1 MLVTDAVATTL
12 TKLGGAATE
21 RVAVGEVLVGAQR
34 HLALGVGAPD
44 PRPLDLDAPPTQRHL
59 PRLVAV
65 THRCPPQVVLAL
77 RTDDLVDLLFHQL
90 GHNAEPNADAQ
101 GEQPLLGRVHQLA
114 EHFLHTRR
122 QRELTSHLTHGD
134 LIARYGLHGGPSSCR
149 LTTSHSPRS
158 RRDRT
163 RREDR
168 HLKFYEL
175 RDNLARD
182 PSQFCRPW
190 FPPRPT
196 PDVCPPTFRL
206 EVSSRMLADQL
217 DYVVG
222 VDPHRDSHALAVVH
236 VVSGVIVFE
245 STVVA
250 SSDGYAHALNLVDQH
265 APGRRAFA
273 VEGTGSFGAGL
284 TRFLTVRGEQVLEVG
299 RLRRERRSGGKTDAL
314 DAVRAARSVL
324 TSERPATP
332 RAGGERQA
340 LQALVA
346 AREGAVNAR
355 RAGLCQLRDLLIT
368 TPEPLRSQLRPLT
381 RARLLQRLAATRPGS
396 GRDPELR
403 GSMLALRSIA
413 RRVLQLTAE
422 ERELARQIEALTRT
436 LAPQLLEQPGVGPHA
451 AAQLVL
457 SWSHQGRITSEAAFA
472 RLAGAAPIPASSGQ
486 TIRYRLDRSG
496 DRKLNRALH
505 MILVTRKRS
514 HPATIAYIERRLQE
528 GKTRR
533 EATRCLKRYLARSLY
548 RLLEH
553 GAPMAT

>member
-1 MLVTDAVATTL
+1 
-12 TKLGGAATE
+12 
-21 RVAVGEVLVGAQR
+21 
-34 HLALGVGAPD
+34 
-44 PRPLDLDAPPTQRHL
+44 
-59 PRLVAV
+59 
-65 THRCPPQVVLAL
+65 
-77 RTDDLVDLLFHQL
+77 
-90 GHNAEPNADAQ
+90 
-101 GEQPLLGRVHQLA
+101 
-114 EHFLHTRR
+114 
-122 QRELTSHLTHGD
+122 
-134 LIARYGLHGGPSSCR
+134 
-149 LTTSHSPRS
+149 
-158 RRDRT
+158 
-163 RREDR
+163 
-168 HLKFYEL
+168 
-175 RDNLARD
+175 
-182 PSQFCRPW
+182 
-190 FPPRPT
+190 
-196 PDVCPPTFRL
+196 
-206 EVSSRMLADQL
+206 MLADQL
-217 DYVVG
+217 DYIVG
-222 VDPHRDSHALAVVH
+222 VDPHRDSHALAVVQI
-236 VVSGVIVFE
+236 VSGAVVVE
-245 STVVA
+245 STVIA
-250 SSDGYAHALNLVDQH
+250 NSDGYAEALRLVDEH

-273 VEGTGSFGAGL
+273 IEGTGSYGAGL
-284 TRFLTVRGEQVLEVG
+284 TRFLTGRGERVLEVS

-324 TSERPATP
+324 GGQRPSTP

-381 RARLLQRLAATRPGS
+381 RARLLQRLATTRPG
-396 GRDPELR
+396 GRRDPELR

-413 RRVLQLTAE
+413 RRVLQLTVE
-422 ERELARQIEALTRT
+422 ERELAREIETITRR

-496 DRKLNRALH
+496 DRELNRALH
-505 MILVTRKRS
+505 MILVTRKRTH

-533 EATRCLKRYLARSLY
+533 EANRCLKRYLARNLY

-553 GAPMAT
+553 GPPPAT